1 MPKLVGSLRTPNLGS
16 DPSATTGTL
25 YFNTTSNQLRYRNGS
40 SWVDIG
46 YQTPATPPI
55 GSIIVWVDPINA
67 RPSNWEPC
75 SGGTISRS
83 TYSSLFSIIG
93 TRFGVGDGS
102 TTFNLPD
109 FSGSTLVMRPS
120 THAGVAVRD
129 VSGGL
134 TWVQG
139 TADPFSA
146 ITHSTAGANDHTH
159 TWTDVASGSHTHSA
173 NHSHTTSL
181 SSTGSGG
188 DHGHT
193 YTATTSSDGHIHTIG
208 SLATFTAATTTTATA
223 GANDTASGSH
233 THTGGTTA
241 NENAHSHTVS
251 SESYSTIAA
260 HNTSHTFSPSSGS
273 FSGTSD
279 PGGSHSHTGTLDG
292 NTAAKTHTHTSHDP
306 KRGRVWYL
314 IRVL

>member
-1 MPKLVGSLRTPNLGS
+1 MPKLVGSLSTPNLGS

-25 YFNTTSNQLRYRNGS
+25 YFNTTSNQLRYRSNS

-55 GSIIVWVDPINA
+55 GSIIVWVDAINA

-75 SGGTISRS
+75 SGGAISRS

-109 FSGSTLVMRPS
+109 FRGSTLVMRPS
-120 THAGVAVRD
+120 THAGVAVQD

-139 TADPFSA
+139 TADLFSA
-146 ITHSTAGANDHTH
+146 IIHSTDGSSHTH
-159 TWTDVASGSHTHSA
+159 TWTDSTSGSHTHTA
-173 NHSHTTSL
+173 DHSHTTTL
-181 SSTGSGG
+181 SSTGAGG

-193 YTATTSSDGHIHTIG
+193 YAASTSSDGHTHTVG

-223 GANDTASGSH
+223 GANDSASGSH
-233 THTGGTTA
+233 THTGGSTA
-241 NENAHSHTVS
+241 TGNAHSHTVS
-251 SESYSTIAA
+251 SESYSTISSHSSA
-260 HNTSHTFSPSSGS
+260 HNFSPTSSS
-273 FSGTSD
+273 FSGSSD
-279 PGGSHSHTGTLDG
+279 SAGGHDHGGTL
-292 NTAAKTHTHTSHDP
+292 TAPSAGHVHSDHDP
-306 KRGRVWYL
+306 KRGRIWYL